1 MSHVTVTISEHVAH
15 VQLNRPEKRN
25 AVDQQMFDD
34 LIAAGAEVARSKARV
49 AVVSGA
55 GESFC
60 AGIDIASLGEMIGAD
75 MQALIMPRTHGEGTT
90 NKWQEAAMVWH
101 RLEIPVIAAL
111 HGAVYGAGLQIALG
125 ADIRVAH
132 PDTKLAVMEMKWGI
146 IPDMGGMVLLPRLV
160 RSDVMRRLI
169 YTATPIDAAQG
180 ARWGLVSEIADDPP
194 AAAFALAR
202 EIAGKSPKAIRA
214 AKALINCAERD
225 APDDVLLAESR
236 LQAGLLGQP
245 EQMEVVAAQFGK
257 RTPVFK

>member
-125 ADIRVAH
+125 ADIRIAH

-169 YTATPIDAAQG
+169 YTGTPIDAAQG

>member
-25 AVDQQMFDD
+25 ALDQQMFDD

-49 AVVSGA
+49 AVLSGA

-90 NKWQEAAMVWH
+90 NKWQEAALVWH

-125 ADIRVAH
+125 ADIRIAH

-180 ARWGLVSEIADDPP
+180 EQWGLVSEIADDPP

>member
-125 ADIRVAH
+125 ADIRIAH

-169 YTATPIDAAQG
+169 YTATPIDATQG
-180 ARWGLVSEIADDPP
+180 ERWGLVSEIADDPP

-202 EIAGKSPKAIRA
+202 EMAGKSPKAIRA